1 MSENP
6 ERDQHNDEEGDL
18 FEDIRSFLN
27 AQAGDEIYEDI
38 RAAYQ
43 GAQGFVNRE
52 LRPMEEYNRM
62 LRALEMLLEEEFS
75 GMLNPHLRGRMAEV
89 LYTYGLAHYS
99 LLQHP
104 AGSEESEP
112 DSSEGEDEEA
122 GGSRPLVIYDLWFPQ
137 DIAIERAQDGY
148 YMHLSD
154 GRIDLTLYLGTS
166 ANERSALVD
175 LVDHWGFWARGGGAV
190 RPPRRPPAPRG
201 AGGGPPAAGG
211 GRAGWGGG
219 ARPPPPPPPR
229 PGQGEPQ
236 RRSHRQRPPARG
248 VRREAHH
255 HAGARARAHR
265 WPIRPADHVRGRRHG
280 QRHHRRTARLTAM
293 AYLLLIPVV
302 LVAVVVGINYGWTWV
317 LAPLLGL
324 VVARFLLG
332 SLRALLTDAR
342 TLEAHE
348 GAEPTPVTAD
358 ERTLF
363 WCEECGTE
371 LLLLVRGTSK
381 PPSHCAQRMHQRTEI
396 AN

>member
-112 DSSEGEDEEA
+112 DISEGEDEEA

-175 LVDHWGFWARGGGAV
+175 LVDHWGYAAAANNPPGVVQPESDRITPMLTIELDYAGSELVDADDHVDVIFFDDKNEPIV
-190 RPPRRPPAPRG
+190 RM
-201 AGGGPPAAGG
+201 
-211 GRAGWGGG
+211 
-219 ARPPPPPPPR
+219 
-229 PGQGEPQ
+229 
-236 RRSHRQRPPARG
+236 H
-248 VRREAHH
+248 
-255 HAGARARAHR
+255 ARAAELRM
-265 WPIRPADHVRGRRHG
+265 IVDEL
-280 QRHHRRTARLTAM
+280 Q
-293 AYLLLIPVV
+293 
-302 LVAVVVGINYGWTWV
+302 
-317 LAPLLGL
+317 
-324 VVARFLLG
+324 
-332 SLRALLTDAR
+332 SLEQDS
-342 TLEAHE
+342 
-348 GAEPTPVTAD
+348 
-358 ERTLF
+358 
-363 WCEECGTE
+363 
-371 LLLLVRGTSK
+371 TS
-381 PPSHCAQRMHQRTEI
+381 
-396 AN
+396 